1 MGKRLCVTPLVGLV
15 LTFGIVVAADPNA
28 DQKDAIEAIQ
38 KLKGFVG
45 GDPPDNVT
53 LTGRKNANAAMM
65 YVDKLP
71 TLTAIYASKS
81 DVADD
86 GLAKVKGLTK
96 LTILSLAN
104 TKITDKGLENLKGL
118 SKLETLDLHGT
129 EIGDEGIAYL
139 KGLPALG
146 VLNLKGTKVTDA
158 GVAEL
163 RKTLPKIIEI
173 RRD

>member
-1 MGKRLCVTPLVGLV
+1 MGKHLCVTPMIGLLLMVGM
-15 LTFGIVVAADPNA
+15 VAAGDADA
-28 DQKDAIEAIQ
+28 DQKEAVAAIQ

-86 GLAKVKGLTK
+86 GLAKVKGLAK

-129 EIGDEGIAYL
+129 EIGDEGIAHL

-146 VLNLKGTKVTDA
+146 VLNLKGTKVTEA

-163 RKTLPKIIEI
+163 KKTLPKIIEI
-173 RRD
+173 HRN